1 MYHLKSKCPGI
12 RILQSIFYSILSVLF
27 RVSNFGR
34 KQRATLFWNV
44 LNQRLLIVFSLLPV
58 ILFVNC
64 YRDEVRKGTISLQL
78 GDYSTAIEIFSSL
91 VKQYPERFET
101 HLGLGKSL
109 LQRSADLNDSS
120 DWKNGLIQIEASLSL
135 HPDDSIRLLLSDA
148 WFLRAR
154 GLLAGKDTTS
164 GLDAIARS
172 LEYNPG
178 AIDPLNLAGILY
190 YKQGDYQKAEVLFK
204 NAVMIDSTR
213 AAPHFNLGIIY
224 WSNNKIQDAHKQWL
238 IALKLSPDD
247 PDILYWFSYAE
258 KKLRE

>member
-1 MYHLKSKCPGI
+1 M
-12 RILQSIFYSILSVLF
+12 LQSIYCSIVFVLS
-27 RVSNFGR
+27 RISNFGFER
-34 KQRATLFWNV
+34 RVKLFSCA
-44 LNQRLLIVFSLLPV
+44 LRHRFLILFIILPLF
-58 ILFVNC
+58 LFVNC
-64 YRDEVRKGTISLQL
+64 YKDDVRKGTISLQL
-78 GDYSTAIEIFSSL
+78 GDYNTAIEIFSSL
-91 VKQYPERFET
+91 VKQYPERFEP
-101 HLGLGKSL
+101 HLGLGKAL

-154 GLLAGKDTTS
+154 GLLSGKDTIA

-172 LEYNPG
+172 LEYNPRS
-178 AIDPLNLAGILY
+178 IDPLNLAGILY
-190 YKQGDYQKAEVLFK
+190 YKQGDYQKSEVLFK

-213 AAPHFNLGIIY
+213 AASHFNLGIIY
-224 WSNNKIQDAHKQWL
+224 LSNNNIQEAHKQWL